1 MSTPRWMPRT
11 AVALAAA
18 ALGTAGLGLAMVP
31 SNALESKPPTTE
43 QTTPSSAPGSD
54 LKTPVPPSDLH
65 EGGDAATA
73 SGPGV
78 RGAQENGNRIENVAA
93 NLTLES
99 ARIESLNLNDT
110 DQEYAVYHFGRVVH
124 EISDVS
130 GFTLKGF
137 NVDTKAVAADARL
150 IKGDPTSILVG
161 FAPNTDLSRYT
172 LASVTTGAVQDEAN
186 EANLP
191 GSVPLE
197 GSTVAGAANMTDGP
211 DLTSVRA
218 INSLNRVVYTYDEQ
232 IDRHVGGDASRFG
245 YYTADGLNVPAKSIV
260 TAVDNEITV
269 AFDRQTQ
276 DGVLF
281 WAKSAAAKN
290 LRGIESSPGSIGTT
304 TTAPDLVS
312 VSNVIGQSQ
321 FDYTFDAPVSNVA
334 LDKFVVYAADG
345 TAYPAK
351 GFARPSA
358 EVVRIAIPETHKFS
372 ANMAL
377 ASADEGAVHL
387 DDGSGVASTLGSR
400 HIGTASANGISAGPY
415 LTSVSMDDAVGQV
428 RFVFDKPVDDN
439 LTYDAKNFMIMT
451 PAGDLVRATSM
462 VEVTGNTI
470 LMNFDKNIVHAARG
484 VVVNDDAA
492 QDFQGQKSPARTIKI

>member
-1 MSTPRWMPRT
+1 MSTPRWMPRS

-31 SNALESKPPTTE
+31 SFAQEAKPPTTE
-43 QTTPSSAPGSD
+43 QPVPTGPGSD
-54 LKTPVPPSDLH
+54 LKPPAPPSDLH
-65 EGGDAATA
+65 EGGDAATS

-99 ARIESLNLNDT
+99 ARIESLNLDDT

-137 NVDTKAVAADARL
+137 NVDTKATAADARL
-150 IKGDPTSILVG
+150 VKGDPTSVLVG
-161 FAPNTDLSRYT
+161 FASGTDLSRYT
-172 LASVTTGAVQDEAN
+172 LASVGIGAVQDEAN

-191 GSVPLE
+191 GSVPFE
-197 GSTVAGAANMTDGP
+197 GSTVAGSENMTDGP

-218 INSLNRVVYTYDEQ
+218 INSLDRVVYTYDEQ
-232 IDRHVGGDASRFG
+232 IDERAGGDAARFG
-245 YYTADGLNVPAKSIV
+245 YYTADGLSVPAKSIV
-260 TAVDNEITV
+260 TAEDNSITV
-269 AFDRQTQ
+269 AFDRQTE

-290 LRGIESSPGSIGTT
+290 LRGIESSPGSIGTS

-321 FDYTFDAPVSNVA
+321 YDYTFDAPVTNVD

-345 TAYPAK
+345 TAYTAK

-377 ASADEGAVHL
+377 ASADEGAVKTS
-387 DDGSGVASTLGSR
+387 DRSEVPSTLGSR
-400 HIGTASANGISAGPY
+400 HIGSASANGISAGPY

-428 RFVFDKPVDDN
+428 RFIFDKPVDDN

-470 LMNFDKNIVHAARG
+470 LMNFDKNIVSAARG

>member
-1 MSTPRWMPRT
+1 MPRS
-11 AVALAAA
+11 AVALFAA

-31 SNALESKPPTTE
+31 SFAQESKPPTTE
-43 QTTPSSAPGSD
+43 QTVPPGPGSD
-54 LKTPVPPSDLH
+54 LK
-65 EGGDAATA
+65 EGGDKAQS

-78 RGAQENGNRIENVAA
+78 NGAQENGNRIENVAA
-93 NLTLES
+93 DLTLES
-99 ARIESLNLNDT
+99 ARIESVNLNDT
-110 DQEYAVYHFGRVVH
+110 DQEYAVYHFGRTVH
-124 EISDVS
+124 EISDVQ

-137 NVDTKAVAADARL
+137 NVDTKASAADARL
-150 IKGDPTSILVG
+150 VNGDPTSVLVG
-161 FAPNTDLSRYT
+161 FAPGTDLSRYT
-172 LASVTTGAVQDEAN
+172 LASVNTGAIEDEAN

-197 GSTVAGAANMTDGP
+197 GSTVAGSQNMTDGP
-211 DLTSVRA
+211 DLISVRA
-218 INSLNRVVYTYDEQ
+218 INSLDRVVYTYDEQ
-232 IDRHVGGDASRFG
+232 IDEKAGSDAARFG
-245 YYTADGLNVPAKSIV
+245 YSTADGLNVPAKSII
-260 TAVDNEITV
+260 TAEENSITV
-269 AFDRQTQ
+269 AFDRQTE

-290 LRGIESSPGSIGTT
+290 LRGIESSPGSIGTS

-321 FDYTFDAPVSNVA
+321 YDYTFDAPVTNVD

-345 TAYPAK
+345 TAYHAK

-377 ASADEGAVHL
+377 ASADEGAVKTS
-387 DDGSGVASTLGSR
+387 DRSEVPSTLGSR
-400 HIGTASANGISAGPY
+400 HIGSASANGISAGPY

-428 RFVFDKPVDDN
+428 RFIFDKPVDDN